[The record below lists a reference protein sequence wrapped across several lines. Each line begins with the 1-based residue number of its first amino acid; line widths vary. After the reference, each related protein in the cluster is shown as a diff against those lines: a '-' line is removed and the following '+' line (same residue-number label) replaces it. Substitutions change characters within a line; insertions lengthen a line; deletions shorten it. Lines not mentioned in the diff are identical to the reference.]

1 MTHAVLHP
9 LAGDLLQTSLA
20 RSLSLA
26 PYHQGINI
34 LTPHNGLCPST
45 PLIAVLTFPPLA
57 ISHLTAF
64 TLLFSLLEDPASNH
78 HHRAFKTLSQTT
90 QSGHPLVIP
99 ETLLK
104 FISQWLTAV
113 ITRRSSMWVG
123 SPPPVTT
130 VTPRESE
137 HGCKESRQ
145 RGGREPRPSSS
156 PFFGMSLYSVPILLS
171 IRK

>member
-1 MTHAVLHP
+1 MGLPNSLCTQKSTWPPTTDHLARNRSEGMTHAVLHP

-104 FISQWLTAV
+104 FISQWLTA
-113 ITRRSSMWVG
+113 G
-123 SPPPVTT
+123 S
-130 VTPRESE
+130 
-137 HGCKESRQ
+137 H
-145 RGGREPRPSSS
+145 
-156 PFFGMSLYSVPILLS
+156 Y
-171 IRK
+171 